1 MKTRQTKMSNSV
13 LKGMNPRVQGNI
25 PAKEQFSLND
35 NREKKVTPETQSPV
49 RKTITKVKDTKSTKE
64 KFVNQKSQIKI
75 SESIKTE
82 LDTLK
87 AINKTKFDYEIIELL
102 IDSYVQNSLTSTQ
115 KRKFKA
121 LTSDDF

>member
-1 MKTRQTKMSNSV
+1 MSNSV

-35 NREKKVTPETQSPV
+35 NREKKVTPETQSAV
-49 RKTITKVKDTKSTKE
+49 KKTIKEVKDTKSTKE

-82 LDTLK
+82 LDALK

>member
-1 MKTRQTKMSNSV
+1 MSNSV
-13 LKGMNPRVQGNI
+13 LKGMNPRIQGNI

-35 NREKKVTPETQSPV
+35 SREKKLAPKPQSTI
-49 RKTITKVKDTKSTKE
+49 KTDTNDTKNKKSNKE
-64 KFVNQKSQIKI
+64 KFINQKSQIKI

-82 LDTLK
+82 LDALK
-87 AINKTKFDYEIIELL
+87 AINKTKFDYEVIELL

>member
-1 MKTRQTKMSNSV
+1 MSNSV
-13 LKGMNPRVQGNI
+13 LKGMSPRVQGNI

-35 NREKKVTPETQSPV
+35 SRENKKSN
-49 RKTITKVKDTKSTKE
+49 KE

-82 LDTLK
+82 LAALK
-87 AINKTKFDYEIIELL
+87 AINKTKFDYEVIELL

>member
-1 MKTRQTKMSNSV
+1 MSNSV
-13 LKGMNPRVQGNI
+13 LKGMSPRVQGNI

-35 NREKKVTPETQSPV
+35 SREKKVAPKPQSTIKTDTIET
-49 RKTITKVKDTKSTKE
+49 KNKKSNKE

-75 SESIKTE
+75 SESIKME
-82 LDTLK
+82 LAALK
-87 AINKTKFDYEIIELL
+87 AINKTKFDYEVIELL

>member
-1 MKTRQTKMSNSV
+1 MSNSV
-13 LKGMNPRVQGNI
+13 LKGMNPRVQGSI

-35 NREKKVTPETQSPV
+35 SREKKVAP
-49 RKTITKVKDTKSTKE
+49 KSTIKADTIETKNQKSNKE

-82 LDTLK
+82 LDALK
-87 AINKTKFDYEIIELL
+87 AINKTKFDYEVIELL